1 MIIDPRAGH
10 GPGIGGFKDDSQ
22 VGVALREG
30 HPVYFVIFFRDP
42 EPGQTLLDVC
52 EAEQQFVKKVRE
64 LHPAS
69 AKPAIVGNCQGGWAA
84 MMLAASD
91 PEDTGPIVIN
101 GAPMSYWGGAFQE
114 GAGDNPM
121 RYAGGMLGGTWL
133 SSFAAD
139 LGNGVFDG
147 AYLVENFE
155 NLNPANTFWD
165 KYYNLFANVDTEPPR
180 FLEFE
185 RWWGG
190 FYLMNR
196 EEIEWITRNLFV
208 GNKLWSGTKG
218 TGGKAFDLRDI
229 KAPIVLFASMGDN
242 ITPPQQAF
250 NWVADVYGST
260 DEIKARGPGDRRAAA
275 RGHRPPRDLRLRQG
289 GEEGA
294 RADRFR
300 AEVDRVACRPAC
312 TECRSTRSRAA
323 TARSSTRSIS
333 SSASSRRSS
342 SSLNRFER
350 NDEKPFEAVAA
361 LSDFNQR
368 AYELFAQP
376 FVQSLGNEV
385 TAKVSRQLHPLRA
398 QRWAFSDLN
407 PWLAW
412 LGPAAQAVKAQRQA
426 VAADN
431 PARKIERMVSEG
443 VSASLDYYREIAR
456 RDERGGILPDL
467 RQRVLALS
475 RRQARGRP
483 ARGGECSRAA
493 RPAVR
498 QGGAGVDRGRR
509 IRRGAGPRRVRCSP
523 GGARRCRWHGSRSSR
538 SSPSN
543 TAISCPTSRPTSG
556 GASAASRTSSSATSP
571 RRRSRRCRSCSPS
584 RAIASGW
591 STLVRRLLADERMRR
606 FEPTTEQLDMMEN
619 IGETLDVTPI
629 KGRRA
634 VARSKS
640 EACAG
645 RETAQEQ
652 MMPRAETET
661 RMERKHEKYQRL
673 LDFCKTLP
681 PTPTAVAHPCD
692 ESSLASAVEAAK
704 MGLITPIL
712 VGPRARIEAVA
723 KEKHLDITAFEIV
736 DAAHSQDSAAKAV
749 ALVREGRAEAL
760 MKGSL
765 HTDELMGEVVKR
777 DTGLRTARRVSHC
790 FIMDVPTYAETLI
803 VTDAAVNIAPSL
815 ADKVDII
822 QNAIDLAHALRFPEV
837 RVAILSAMETVNPAV
852 PSTVEAAALCKMADR
867 RQITGA
873 IVDGPLALDNAIS
886 LESVAIKKIDSPVA
900 GRANV
905 LVVPDLEAG
914 NMLAKSL
921 SFMAQADA
929 AGIVL
934 GARVPIILT
943 SRADSVITRLAS
955 CAIAALVASTR
966 RETAGKAVG

>member
-1 MIIDPRAGH
+1 MNATAQAARSYEIATKVAQLYQKRTKVAQEHFRERLTKAGVDGVAGLVQKPVTPVDAWSSWNAYATDFAQRSILFWDTLRQRGNNFVEHNRAGLPPVLHFEHEMVVDGRNLHHPVNYALVRIVPPEGVQVDPKRRPYVIIDPRAGH

-42 EPGQTLLDVC
+42 EPGQTLLHVC

-69 AKPAIVGNCQGGWAA
+69 PKPAIVGNCQGGWAA

-91 PEDTGPIVIN
+91 QGDTGPIVIN

-139 LGNGVFDG
+139 MGDGVFDG

-260 DEIKARGPGDRRAAA
+260 DEIKARGQVIVGLLHQDIGHLGIFVSGKVAKKEHAQIVSVLKSIESLPPGLYGMQIHEAKGRDGKVEYEVSFVERQLEDIVA
-275 RGHRPPRDLRLRQG
+275 R
-289 GEEGA
+289 
-294 RADRFR
+294 
-300 AEVDRVACRPAC
+300 
-312 TECRSTRSRAA
+312 
-323 TARSSTRSIS
+323 
-333 SSASSRRSS
+333 
-342 SSLNRFER
+342 LNRFER

-361 LSDFNQR
+361 MSEFNQR

-385 TAKVSRQLHPLRA
+385 TAKVSRQFHPLRF

-431 PARKIERMVSEG
+431 PASKIERMVSEG
-443 VSASLDYYREIAR
+443 VSASLDYYRETRDATSEAAFFQTYGNVFSLYLADKHEADERAAEIVAEPRDLPFVKEALASIEEGGFAEALARVGALLAR
-456 RDERGGILPDL
+456 RGAPLPL
-467 RQRVLALS
+467 ARLALKHELTVEYRDLLPS
-475 RRQARGRP
+475 VTPDQW
-483 ARGGECSRAA
+483 
-493 RPAVR
+493 
-498 QGGAGVDRGRR
+498 RR
-509 IRRGAGPRRVRCSP
+509 IRGEQDIIVRYEP
-523 GGARRCRWHGSRSSR
+523 EK
-538 SSPSN
+538 
-543 TAISCPTSRPTSG
+543 
-556 GASAASRTSSSATSP
+556 
-571 RRRSRRCRSCSPS
+571 
-584 RAIASGW
+584 AIATLPKLLAKHGDRDRLVK
-591 STLVRRLLADERMRR
+591 LVRRLLADERMRR
-606 FEPTTEQLDMMEN
+606 FEPTTEQLDMIEN
-619 IGETLDVTPI
+619 IGETLDVTPT

-634 VARSKS
+634 
-640 EACAG
+640 
-645 RETAQEQ
+645 
-652 MMPRAETET
+652 
-661 RMERKHEKYQRL
+661 
-673 LDFCKTLP
+673 
-681 PTPTAVAHPCD
+681 
-692 ESSLASAVEAAK
+692 SLARKAK
-704 MGLITPIL
+704 RVP
-712 VGPRARIEAVA
+712 A
-723 KEKHLDITAFEIV
+723 
-736 DAAHSQDSAAKAV
+736 
-749 ALVREGRAEAL
+749 
-760 MKGSL
+760 
-765 HTDELMGEVVKR
+765 VKR
-777 DTGLRTARRVSHC
+777 RG
-790 FIMDVPTYAETLI
+790 
-803 VTDAAVNIAPSL
+803 
-815 ADKVDII
+815 
-822 QNAIDLAHALRFPEV
+822 
-837 RVAILSAMETVNPAV
+837 
-852 PSTVEAAALCKMADR
+852 
-867 RQITGA
+867 
-873 IVDGPLALDNAIS
+873 
-886 LESVAIKKIDSPVA
+886 
-900 GRANV
+900 
-905 LVVPDLEAG
+905 
-914 NMLAKSL
+914 
-921 SFMAQADA
+921 
-929 AGIVL
+929 
-934 GARVPIILT
+934 
-943 SRADSVITRLAS
+943 SR
-955 CAIAALVASTR
+955 
-966 RETAGKAVG
+966 